1 MFYIHFVKKSGLLSN
16 PFSIFYF
23 VFAYTIAFSI
33 WWAYLLFAK
42 NEAAFKEKIELDKI
56 HFTERYGNVI
66 AYETT
71 KVYQLQFNKYKR
83 QRVMIITE
91 GGVFI
96 ALLLFGLLQ
105 VRRVF
110 KKEISLVSQQKN
122 FLLSITHELKSPL
135 ASIKVALQTMG
146 LRNLEQEK
154 SEKLINNSLND
165 IDRLESLV
173 ENILLAAKIER
184 KEHGL
189 SKIDIDVSEL
199 VEKLTKRFVNNKKK
213 VQFFLNIQSGIILQ
227 TDPVGFTSI
236 IINLIENALKYSS
249 EGKKI
254 EVVLEQAD
262 TNILLQI
269 KDEGIGIPEAER
281 EKVFEKF
288 YRIGNEETRRTKGTG
303 LGLYI
308 VKRFVEIYE
317 GEISVSD
324 NQPSG
329 TVFTLSFPM

>member
-1 MFYIHFVKKSGLLSN
+1 MKKQGLLSN

-23 VFAYTIAFSI
+23 VFAYTIAFAV

-42 NEAAFKEKIELDKI
+42 NEAAYKEKVELDKI
-56 HFTERYGNVI
+56 HFTERYGNVV

-96 ALLLFGLLQ
+96 ALLLLGLLQ
-105 VRRVF
+105 VRKVF
-110 KKEISLVSQQKN
+110 KREISMASQQKN

-146 LRNLEQEK
+146 LRTLEQEK
-154 SEKLINNSLND
+154 TERLIHNSLSD

-184 KEHGL
+184 EEHGL
-189 SKIDIDVSEL
+189 STIEVDVSEL
-199 VEKLTKRFVNNKKK
+199 VESIAKRFVTNKKK
-213 VQFFLNIQSGIILQ
+213 VHFDLHIQPNIKLQS
-227 TDPVGFTSI
+227 DPVGFASV

-254 EVVLEQAD
+254 EVALSASETIVSLHV
-262 TNILLQI
+262 
-269 KDEGIGIPEAER
+269 KDEGIGISEEER
-281 EKVFEKF
+281 EKVFDKF

-308 VKRFVEIYE
+308 VKRFVEIYD
-317 GEISVSD
+317 GEITISN
-324 NQPSG
+324 NQPMG
-329 TVFTLSFPM
+329 TIFTLNFPI

>member
-1 MFYIHFVKKSGLLSN
+1 M
-16 PFSIFYF
+16 
-23 VFAYTIAFSI
+23 
-33 WWAYLLFAK
+33 LFAK

-56 HFTERYGNVI
+56 HFTERYGNVV

-71 KVYQLQFNKYKR
+71 KIYQLQFDKYKR
-83 QRVMIITE
+83 QRVMIVTE
-91 GGVFI
+91 GAVFI

-110 KKEISLVSQQKN
+110 KNEISLASQQRN

-135 ASIKVALQTMG
+135 SSIKVALQTMG
-146 LRNLEQEK
+146 RRTLEQEK
-154 SEKLINNSLND
+154 TEKLINNSLND

-184 KEHGL
+184 EEHGL

-199 VEKLTKRFVNNKKK
+199 VENLTKRFASNKKN
-213 VQFFLNIQSGIILQ
+213 VRFDPHIQAGIKLQ

-236 IINLIENALKYSS
+236 VINLIENALKYSG
-249 EGKKI
+249 EDKKI
-254 EVVLEQAD
+254 EVVLAATD
-262 TNILLQI
+262 TNVLLLV

-288 YRIGNEETRRTKGTG
+288 YRIGNEETRRSKGTG

-308 VKRFVEIYE
+308 VKRFVEIYD
-317 GEISVSD
+317 GEITIS
-324 NQPSG
+324 NNKPNG
-329 TVFTLSFPM
+329 AVFTLSFPK

>member
-1 MFYIHFVKKSGLLSN
+1 M
-16 PFSIFYF
+16 
-23 VFAYTIAFSI
+23 
-33 WWAYLLFAK
+33 FAK

-56 HFTERYGNVI
+56 HFTERYGNVV

-71 KVYQLQFNKYKR
+71 KIYQLQFNKYKR

-96 ALLLFGLLQ
+96 ALLLIGLLQ

-110 KKEISLVSQQKN
+110 KKEISLASQQRN

-146 LRNLEQEK
+146 LRTLEQDK
-154 SEKLINNSLND
+154 AEKLINNSLND

-184 KEHGL
+184 EEHGL
-189 SKIDIDVSEL
+189 SKIDTDVSEL
-199 VEKLTKRFVNNKKK
+199 VENVAKRFSNNKKK
-213 VQFFLNIQSGIILQ
+213 VLFDVHIQSGIKLQ

-254 EVVLEQAD
+254 EVVLEAAD
-262 TNILLQI
+262 TNILLQV
-269 KDEGIGIPEAER
+269 KDEGIGIPEEER
-281 EKVFEKF
+281 AKVFEKF

-317 GEISVSD
+317 GEISISD

-329 TVFTLSFPM
+329 TVFTLSFPV

>member
-1 MFYIHFVKKSGLLSN
+1 M
-16 PFSIFYF
+16 
-23 VFAYTIAFSI
+23 
-33 WWAYLLFAK
+33 LFAK

-56 HFTERYGNVI
+56 HFTERYGNEV

-71 KVYQLQFNKYKR
+71 KVYQLQFSKYKR

-110 KKEISLVSQQKN
+110 KKEISLASQQKN

-146 LRNLEQEK
+146 LRALEQEK
-154 SEKLINNSLND
+154 AEKLINNSLND

-184 KEHGL
+184 EEHGL
-189 SKIDIDVSEL
+189 SKIDTDVSEL
-199 VEKLTKRFVNNKKK
+199 VENVAKRFANNKKK
-213 VQFFLNIQSGIILQ
+213 VLFDVHIQPGIKLQ

-254 EVVLEQAD
+254 EVVLEAAD
-262 TNILLQI
+262 TNIMLQI
-269 KDEGIGIPEAER
+269 KDEGIGIPEEER

-317 GEISVSD
+317 GEISISD

-329 TVFTLSFPM
+329 TVFTLTFPV